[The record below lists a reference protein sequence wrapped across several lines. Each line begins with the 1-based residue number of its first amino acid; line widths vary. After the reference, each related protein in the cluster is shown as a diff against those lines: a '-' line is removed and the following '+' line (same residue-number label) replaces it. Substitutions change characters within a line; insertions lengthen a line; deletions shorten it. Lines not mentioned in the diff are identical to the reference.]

1 MSIKCPKC
9 HATNHASATECTLC
23 GVQFADTNRE
33 RGTRA
38 EAKSAAKYCA
48 WNNKGESCDYR
59 GIISS
64 TTNGGDGASWYCR
77 EHWSKLLHWPDLG
90 ITGNSLPSYQES
102 HAAREMR
109 ARAGKVA
116 VARAGPLV
124 PAVEWMEGEQYN
136 SLKQRVRE
144 KAGTPI
150 PRQREPGDDDEEIAE
165 QEGIW

>member
-1 MSIKCPKC
+1 MSVRCPKC

-23 GVQFADTNRE
+23 GVQFADLNRE

-144 KAGTPI
+144 KAA
-150 PRQREPGDDDEEIAE
+150 RQREPGDDDEEIAE

>member
-1 MSIKCPKC
+1 MSTKCPKC

-23 GVQFADTNRE
+23 GVQFADLNRE
-33 RGTRA
+33 RGLKTTS
-38 EAKSAAKYCA
+38 KNVKYCE
-48 WNNKGESCDYR
+48 WNDHGKTCDFR

-64 TTNGGDGASWYCR
+64 TTNGDGAFYCR
-77 EHWSKLLHWPDLG
+77 EHWQKLNKWPDLQ
-90 ITGNSLPSYQES
+90 IVGNGLPAYTES

-109 ARAGKVA
+109 VRAGKVA

-136 SLKQRVRE
+136 SLKQRVRD
-144 KAGTPI
+144 KAGTPA

>member
-1 MSIKCPKC
+1 MSIRCPKC

-23 GVQFADTNRE
+23 GVQFADLNRE
-33 RGTRA
+33 RGLKPTG
-38 EAKSAAKYCA
+38 KSVKYCA
-48 WNNKGESCDYR
+48 WNDHGNTCDFR
-59 GIISS
+59 GILSF
-64 TTNGGDGASWYCR
+64 TTNGDGSFYCR
-77 EHWSKLLHWPDLG
+77 EHFQALNKWPDLQ
-90 ITGNSLPSYQES
+90 IVGNGLPAYTES

-124 PAVEWMEGEQYN
+124 PAVEWMEGEAYN

-144 KAGTPI
+144 KAGTPA
-150 PRQREPGDDDEEIAE
+150 PRQREPGDDDEEVIE